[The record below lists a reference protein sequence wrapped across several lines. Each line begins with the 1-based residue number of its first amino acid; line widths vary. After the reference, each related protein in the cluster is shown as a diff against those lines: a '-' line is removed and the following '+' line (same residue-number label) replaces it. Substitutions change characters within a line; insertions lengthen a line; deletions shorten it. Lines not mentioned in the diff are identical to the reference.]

1 MDSKSPAIKLMLKFV
16 GKCDMISKSIMIGG
30 DGHGS
35 DFSREVCGNDG
46 SGKCSDRKLYVL
58 FVYYA

>member
-16 GKCDMISKSIMIGG
+16 GKCDIISKSIMIGG

-46 SGKCSDRKLYVL
+46 SG
-58 FVYYA
+58 